1 MIPNQDQNSNDSGAG
16 KKAGGVA
23 AVILAAG
30 ESRRSGDANKLLFE
44 AGGAPLVRR
53 AAGAALAS
61 RAAEVIT
68 VTGYE
73 ADLIISVLAGL
84 DLRVIHNPDYHD
96 GLSTSLKAGIS
107 AVPEGRT
114 GALVL
119 LADMPRISADI
130 IDLLIR
136 RFEDGGETDICAPVF
151 ERRRGHPVLWP
162 RRFFPQLL
170 GVSGDTG
177 GRDLLKMNADEISA
191 VEVDTADIHFDIDGP
206 GDLPGDSPE
215 DFPDE

>member
-1 MIPNQDQNSNDSGAG
+1 MPNQDQNLIDSGAG
-16 KKAGGVA
+16 KKASSVA

-53 AAGAALAS
+53 AAEAALAS

-73 ADLIISVLAGL
+73 ADLIIAALAGL
-84 DLRVIHNPDYHD
+84 DLRVIHNPGYQD

-215 DFPDE
+215 DLPDE

>member
-1 MIPNQDQNSNDSGAG
+1 MPNQDQNSNDFGAS
-16 KKAGGVA
+16 KKASGVA

-30 ESRRSGDANKLLFE
+30 ESRRSGNANKLLFE

-68 VTGYE
+68 VTGHE
-73 ADLIISVLAGL
+73 ADRIISALAGL
-84 DLRVIHNPDYHD
+84 DLRVVHNPNYHD

-130 IDLLIR
+130 IDLLIG

-191 VEVDTADIHFDIDGP
+191 VEVDTADIHFDIDSP

-215 DFPDE
+215 DLPDE

>member
-1 MIPNQDQNSNDSGAG
+1 MPNQDQNSNDSGAG

-84 DLRVIHNPDYHD
+84 DLRVVHNPDYHD

-130 IDLLIR
+130 IDLLIG

-151 ERRRGHPVLWP
+151 ERRRGHPGLWP
-162 RRFFPQLL
+162 RRVF
-170 GVSGDTG
+170 GDTG

-215 DFPDE
+215 DLPDE

>member
-1 MIPNQDQNSNDSGAG
+1 MPNQDQNSNDSGAG

-44 AGGAPLVRR
+44 AGGAPLVRC

-73 ADLIISVLAGL
+73 ADLIIATLAGL
-84 DLRVIHNPDYHD
+84 DLRVVQNPDYHD

-119 LADMPRISADI
+119 LLS
-130 IDLLIR
+130 LIH
-136 RFEDGGETDICAPVF
+136 I
-151 ERRRGHPVLWP
+151 
-162 RRFFPQLL
+162 
-170 GVSGDTG
+170 
-177 GRDLLKMNADEISA
+177 
-191 VEVDTADIHFDIDGP
+191 
-206 GDLPGDSPE
+206 
-215 DFPDE
+215 

>member
-1 MIPNQDQNSNDSGAG
+1 MPNQDQNSNNSGAS

-44 AGGAPLVRR
+44 AGGAPLVHR

-68 VTGYE
+68 VTGHE
-73 ADLIISVLAGL
+73 ADLIISALAGL
-84 DLRVIHNPDYHD
+84 DLRVVHNPNYHD

-130 IDLLIR
+130 IDLLIG

-162 RRFFPQLL
+162 RRLFPQLL

-215 DFPDE
+215 DLPDE

>member
-1 MIPNQDQNSNDSGAG
+1 MPNQDQNSNDSGAG

-73 ADLIISVLAGL
+73 ADLIIATLAGL
-84 DLRVIHNPDYHD
+84 DLRVVQNPDYHD

-130 IDLLIR
+130 IDLLIG
-136 RFEDGGETDICAPVF
+136 RFEDGGETDICAPVI

-191 VEVDTADIHFDIDGP
+191 VEGDTADIHFDIDGP
-206 GDLPGDSPE
+206 GDLPEDSPE
-215 DFPDE
+215 DLPDE

>member
-1 MIPNQDQNSNDSGAG
+1 MPNQDQNSNDSGAG

-84 DLRVIHNPDYHD
+84 DLRVVHNPDYHD

-130 IDLLIR
+130 IDLLIG

-151 ERRRGHPVLWP
+151 DRRRGHPVLWP

-215 DFPDE
+215 DLPDE

>member
-1 MIPNQDQNSNDSGAG
+1 MPNQDQNSNDSGAG

-30 ESRRSGDANKLLFE
+30 ESRRAGDANKLLFE

-84 DLRVIHNPDYHD
+84 DLRVVHNPDYHD

-130 IDLLIR
+130 IDLLIG

-151 ERRRGHPVLWP
+151 ERRRGYPVLWP

-170 GVSGDTG
+170 VVSGATG
-177 GRDLLKMNADEISA
+177 GRDLLKMHADEISA

-206 GDLPGDSPE
+206 EDLPGNPPE
-215 DFPDE
+215 DLPDE

>member
-1 MIPNQDQNSNDSGAG
+1 MPNQDQNSNDSGAS

-73 ADLIISVLAGL
+73 ADLIISALAGL
-84 DLRVIHNPDYHD
+84 DLRVVHNPDYHD

-119 LADMPRISADI
+119 LADMPRISANI
-130 IDLLIR
+130 IDLLIG
-136 RFEDGGETDICAPVF
+136 RFEDGSETDICAPVF

-191 VEVDTADIHFDIDGP
+191 VKVDTADIHFDIDGP

-215 DFPDE
+215 DLPDE

>member
-1 MIPNQDQNSNDSGAG
+1 MPNQDQNSNDSGAG

-84 DLRVIHNPDYHD
+84 DLRVVHNPDYHD

-130 IDLLIR
+130 IDLLIG

-206 GDLPGDSPE
+206 GDLPGDPPE
-215 DFPDE
+215 NLPDE

>member
-1 MIPNQDQNSNDSGAG
+1 MPNQDQNSNDSGAG
-16 KKAGGVA
+16 KKAVGVD

-68 VTGYE
+68 VTGHE
-73 ADLIISVLAGL
+73 ADLIISALAGL
-84 DLRVIHNPDYHD
+84 DLRVVHNPNYHD

-130 IDLLIR
+130 IDLLIG
-136 RFEDGGETDICAPVF
+136 RFEDGGETDICTPVF

-215 DFPDE
+215 DLPDE

>member
-1 MIPNQDQNSNDSGAG
+1 MPNQDQNSNDSGAS

-73 ADLIISVLAGL
+73 ADLIIAALAGL
-84 DLRVIHNPDYHD
+84 DLRVVHNPDYHD

-119 LADMPRISADI
+119 LADMPRISANI
-130 IDLLIR
+130 IDLLIG
-136 RFEDGGETDICAPVF
+136 RFENGGETDICAPVF

>member
-1 MIPNQDQNSNDSGAG
+1 MPNQDQNSNDSGAG

-73 ADLIISVLAGL
+73 ADLIISALAGL
-84 DLRVIHNPDYHD
+84 DLRVVHNPDYHQ
-96 GLSTSLKAGIS
+96 GLSSSLKAGIS
-107 AVPEGRT
+107 AVPEGRM

-170 GVSGDTG
+170 VVSGDTG
-177 GRDLLKMNADEISA
+177 GRDLLKLNADEISA
-191 VEVDTADIHFDIDGP
+191 VEVDTADIHFDIDSP

-215 DFPDE
+215 DLPDE